1 MMKKTIETARAKP
14 IWGGHLIEMTP
25 SMIKIKMRGKI
36 SGNLKISIRRHRKN
50 RWNPTSTLSLQE
62 KVQALKEFPGRPADI
77 AGNSRLG
84 HAHNHGLAA

>member
-1 MMKKTIETARAKP
+1 MKKTIETARAKP

-50 RWNPTSTLSLQE
+50 RWNPSTWTKE
-62 KVQALKEFPGRPADI
+62 VVQAQIKESLEWGY
-77 AGNSRLG
+77 N
-84 HAHNHGLAA
+84 GLDLPST

>member
-1 MMKKTIETARAKP
+1 MKKTIETARAKP

-50 RWNPTSTLSLQE
+50 RWNPTWTKE
-62 KVQALKEFPGRPADI
+62 VVQAQIKESLEWGY
-77 AGNSRLG
+77 N
-84 HAHNHGLAA
+84 GLDLPST